1 VTLKQLEDHLDLL
14 LETAAGSVSLG
25 GFFQEKLGRILRVGD
40 ELRLQGWRIRVLE
53 MRGMAPGKFLLR
65 PTGSNGNDGHDPHP

>member
-1 VTLKQLEDHLDLL
+1 M
-14 LETAAGSVSLG
+14 
-25 GFFQEKLGRILRVGD
+25 GD

-65 PTGSNGNDGHDPHP
+65 PAGGDGDSDAGA